1 MGREGCE
8 DAVIAR
14 AVSIQVTFGGA
25 SEEGESSSLELPT
38 AAQKGPLD
46 RVAGLAFGAPAIA
59 ALLGCGQLYQGCVF
73 GVAWSLEQR
82 SMEGLAGAACRRSFH
97 WEAIGGRASCLAI
110 KQSGTDA
117 KGEERECGRGVAS
130 CRSELS

>member
-1 MGREGCE
+1 MGKEGCE

-25 SEEGESSSLELPT
+25 SEEGGGSSLELP
-38 AAQKGPLD
+38 AATQKGPLD

-73 GVAWSLEQR
+73 GVPWSLEQR

-97 WEAIGGRASCLAI
+97 WGGNWWASKLSGNQAIWDGRERRGESLWEGGR
-110 KQSGTDA
+110 
-117 KGEERECGRGVAS
+117 
-130 CRSELS
+130 